1 MLNKLTALSGQITET
16 KKEFSQNVQ
25 GQMKKLIV
33 IISAD
38 KGLSKQL
45 DDILSETKYGFVH
58 LDWKPVAFTEE
69 GDYYMLVLTKNSVRV
84 VKYASYNNF
93 KEVEVKDMVQ
103 HIKVDGMIYVNKLFD
118 EAIGK
123 AKQKELKYYL

>member
-1 MLNKLTALSGQITET
+1 MLNKLTALSGQIAKVKE
-16 KKEFSQNVQ
+16 EFSQNVQ
-25 GQMKKLIV
+25 GQMKELV
-33 IISAD
+33 AIISAD

-93 KEVEVKDMVQ
+93 KEVGIKDMVQ
-103 HIKVDGMIYVNKLFD
+103 HITVDGMIYVTKLFD

>member
-1 MLNKLTALSGQITET
+1 MLNKLTALSGQIAKVKE
-16 KKEFSQNVQ
+16 EFSQNVQ
-25 GQMKKLIV
+25 GQMKELIV

-93 KEVEVKDMVQ
+93 KEVGIKDMVQ
-103 HIKVDGMIYVNKLFD
+103 HIKVDGMIYVTKLFD

>member
-1 MLNKLTALSGQITET
+1 MLNKLTTLSGQIAEV
-16 KKEFSQNVQ
+16 KEEFSQNVQ
-25 GQMKKLIV
+25 GQMKKLIA

-93 KEVEVKDMVQ
+93 KEVGIKDMVQ
-103 HIKVDGMIYVNKLFD
+103 HIKVDGMIYVTKLFD

-123 AKQKELKYYL
+123 AEQKELKYYL

>member
-1 MLNKLTALSGQITET
+1 MLNKLTALSGQIAKVKE
-16 KKEFSQNVQ
+16 EFSQNVQ
-25 GQMKKLIV
+25 GQMKELV
-33 IISAD
+33 AIINAD

-45 DDILSETKYGFVH
+45 EGILSETKYDFVH

-69 GDYYMLVLTKNSVRV
+69 GDYYMLVLTKNSARV

-93 KEVEVKDMVQ
+93 KEVGIEDMVQ
-103 HIKVDGMIYVNKLFD
+103 HITVDGIIYVTKLFD